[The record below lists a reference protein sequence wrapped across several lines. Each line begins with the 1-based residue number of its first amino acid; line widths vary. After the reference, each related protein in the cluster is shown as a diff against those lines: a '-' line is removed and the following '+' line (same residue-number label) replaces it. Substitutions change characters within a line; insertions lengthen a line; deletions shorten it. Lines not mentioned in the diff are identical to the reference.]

1 MTQVLGG
8 SITAFPGDFPDVR
21 GFVEA
26 GDIRIV
32 AVLSSE
38 RPEQC
43 DQDPTALAQ
52 SPDVTGPN
60 WSGLYV
66 RKGISDEAGDMWNQ
80 PTQQMVASEEFQMVI
95 GMNVGGR
102 FLGLDVW
109 RLAAPTS
116 AACSVFAVQ
125 ITLAVPAALM
135 MSGGAGA
142 DPLSLRLAD
151 APGGLAE
158 TSLIAIAMGCEV
170 AFVGVYHVIRV
181 LLSLDAP
188 APQVRR
194 ADRDMG

>member
-1 MTQVLGG
+1 MLGVLRRRLGGGRRRHLNILKLAQAADLEDMRQVRYVAFSGGGEAMTQVLGD

-21 GFVEA
+21 GFVRA

-80 PTQQMVASEEFQMVI
+80 PTQQMVASEEFQRI
-95 GMNVGGR
+95 RAEQGIDPR
-102 FLGLDVW
+102 STCS
-109 RLAAPTS
+109 AP
-116 AACSVFAVQ
+116 
-125 ITLAVPAALM
+125 P
-135 MSGGAGA
+135 
-142 DPLSLRLAD
+142 PRN
-151 APGGLAE
+151 P
-158 TSLIAIAMGCEV
+158 
-170 AFVGVYHVIRV
+170 
-181 LLSLDAP
+181 
-188 APQVRR
+188 
-194 ADRDMG
+194 